1 MIRLRRRLGCFPAGT
16 AVVLD
21 ARAETMMSLM
31 GMATAV
37 EAEPDLE
44 AMTKAQLAHLA
55 AERGLEVGPRATK
68 AQIAEVIRRAS

>member
-1 MIRLRRRLGCFPAGT
+1 MPAGT

-21 ARAETMMSLM
+21 PRAERLLSLM

-44 AMTKAQLAHLA
+44 AMTKAQLMQLA
-55 AERGLEVGPRATK
+55 ERRGLEVPSKAAK